1 MFLRIFFKKMCS
13 FVNLFLKLNIYIYI
27 YVLSS
32 NFKILDIKKMI
43 YHYFLLNLLNIEIF
57 CLLVVGGVVMK
68 MDNFHLFEEV
78 LKFLFHA

>member
-1 MFLRIFFKKMCS
+1 MCD
-13 FVNLFLKLNIYIYI
+13 FVNLIFKLNI

-32 NFKILDIKKMI
+32 RFKKFRYLVNDKSS
-43 YHYFLLNLLNIEIF
+43 FLEIEIF
-57 CLLVVGGVVMK
+57 CLLVFGGIVVK